1 MNENVE
7 KIYCYDYSDLYE
19 QSNNMAVLRSSDR

>member
-1 MNENVE
+1 MGENVE
-7 KIYCYDYSDLYE
+7 KIYCCDYSDLYE